1 MFSVPIFCIVCD
13 LVAAPVLDFVTLGRV
28 VLTLAILT
36 NSGCLKGRPYFEP
49 NNYKWRRNPKKSNQE
64 YKILHLTPYNNAGNL
79 LLQLQVE
86 EWNNRCCFSRMF
98 LNFLESEEMKKRG
111 EMFPNVISSSR

>member
-1 MFSVPIFCIVCD
+1 M
-13 LVAAPVLDFVTLGRV
+13 T
-28 VLTLAILT
+28 
-36 NSGCLKGRPYFEP
+36 K
-49 NNYKWRRNPKKSNQE
+49 KPKKKQSRIQN
-64 YKILHLTPYNNAGNL
+64 LTPYNNAGNL